1 MKPFGEAAAL
11 AIRIGHD
18 DVDGPG
24 QCAAVT
30 AVIEVALT
38 TITLVAATPPIVTV
52 APVVKPVP
60 VSVTAVP
67 PAAGPTLGLI
77 AVTVGARDKR
87 EAVREAAALA
97 IQLVTTTSTA
107 PGACA
112 AVTAVIEVALTTI
125 DIGRRDAAD
134 RDGRAGG
141 EAGAGE
147 RHRRAAG
154 RRATRA

>member
-1 MKPFGEAAAL
+1 M
-11 AIRIGHD
+11 
-18 DVDGPG
+18 
-24 QCAAVT
+24 T

-67 PAAGPTLGLI
+67 PAAGPLTGLI
-77 AVTVGARDKR
+77 AVTVGAATNVKPFARLPLWPSR
-87 EAVREAAALA
+87 
-97 IQLVTTTSTA
+97 LVTTTSTA

-125 DIGRRDAAD
+125 TLSPRR
-134 RDGRAGG
+134 
-141 EAGAGE
+141 
-147 RHRRAAG
+147 RRSSRS
-154 RRATRA
+154 RRW